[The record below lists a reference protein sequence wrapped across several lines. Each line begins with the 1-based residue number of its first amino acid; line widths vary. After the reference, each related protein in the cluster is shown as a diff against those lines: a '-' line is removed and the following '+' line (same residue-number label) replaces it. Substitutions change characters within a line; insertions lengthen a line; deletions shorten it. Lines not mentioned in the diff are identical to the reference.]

1 MADLLITG
9 GFVVTMNPTR
19 QTIEDGAVAVAG
31 DRIAAV
37 GTTAEVTAKHS
48 AATTIDAK
56 GKAILPGLID
66 GHSHAGHGLI
76 KTMGGGDSDAWSA
89 VCEQVY
95 TVASTPGFWAAE
107 AKLAALERLKFGV
120 TCGVSLLGGGDSIMR
135 TDVPDHGIAHAR
147 AYAELGV
154 RDIMAVGPTRPPHPR
169 TYARWD
175 GMAKTEYAVSFEQQL
190 ETIAALIEACH
201 GAHGGLSRIATL
213 MPVFHDGEQPDES
226 LPETERQGRLVRE
239 LGKRHGTLFHQ
250 DGHRQGSLARAEKL
264 GLLGPDAT
272 MSHCTELT
280 EADIDAVARTDT
292 RIVHNPSAIA
302 SVRGRCP
309 VPEMLD
315 RGITVIIGSDATA
328 PDRSSDMFR
337 HMFMAMRYHQR
348 HFRDQR
354 VMPPGKVLEMV
365 TIDSARAM
373 GLDAEL
379 GSLEVGKKADI
390 ITVALDEPHL
400 YPPNMPLYRL
410 VCFAGGGDVRDVVCD
425 GRLLMQDRA
434 LVSADQKAILQEAA
448 NETALML
455 ERTGLSP
462 LLATPEGFWGRSRY

>member
-9 GFVVTMNPTR
+9 GFLVTMNPAR
-19 QTIEDGAVAVAG
+19 QTIEDGAVAITA
-31 DRIAAV
+31 DRIIAV
-37 GTTAEVTAKHS
+37 GPTAEVTARHT
-48 AATTIDAK
+48 ATQTLDAT

-76 KTMGGGDSDAWSA
+76 KTMGGGDSDAWSK

-95 TVASTPGFWAAE
+95 TVASTSEFWRAE
-107 AKLAALERLKFGV
+107 ARLAGLERLKFGV

-135 TDVPDHGIAHAR
+135 TDMPDHGIAHAR
-147 AYAELGV
+147 AYAELGL

-169 TYARWD
+169 TYARWN
-175 GMAKTEYAVSFEQQL
+175 GLAKTEYAVSFEQQL
-190 ETIAALIEACH
+190 ETITALIEACH
-201 GAHGGLSRIATL
+201 GTHGGLSRIATL
-213 MPVFHDGEQPDES
+213 MPVFHDGEQPDET
-226 LPETERQGRLVRE
+226 LATTERQGHLVRE
-239 LGKRHGTLFHQ
+239 LGRQYGTLFHQ
-250 DGHRQGSLARAEKL
+250 DGHRQGSLARAERL

-280 EADIDAVARTDT
+280 DADIDAVARTDT

-328 PDRSSDMFR
+328 PDRNSDMFR

-365 TIDSARAM
+365 TIDSAHAM
-373 GLDAEL
+373 GLEGEI
-379 GSLEVGKKADI
+379 GSIEVGKKADI

-425 GRLLMQDRA
+425 GKLLMRDRA
-434 LVSADQKAILQEAA
+434 LVLADQQAILEEAA
-448 NETALML
+448 RETSLML
-455 ERTGLSP
+455 ERTGLSH
-462 LLATPEGFWGRSRY
+462 LLATPDGFWGQSRY

>member
-1 MADLLITG
+1 LADLLITG

-19 QTIEDGAVAVAG
+19 EVIEDGAVAITG
-31 DRIAAV
+31 DRITAI
-37 GTTAEVTAKHS
+37 GPTAEVTARHT
-48 AATTIDAK
+48 AATSIDAR

-95 TVASTPGFWAAE
+95 TVASTPDFWAAE
-107 AKLAALERLKFGV
+107 ARLAALERLKFGV

-135 TDVPDHGIAHAR
+135 TDTPEHGIAHAR
-147 AYAELGV
+147 AHAGIGV
-154 RDIMAVGPTRPPHPR
+154 RDIMAIGPTRPPHPR

-175 GMAKTEYAVSFEQQL
+175 GMAKTEYTVGFDQQL
-190 ETIAALIEACH
+190 DTVAALIETCH
-201 GAHGGLSRIATL
+201 GAHGGLSRVATL
-213 MPVFHDGEQPDES
+213 MPVFHDGEQPADT
-226 LPETERQGRLVRE
+226 LPETERQGRLVRD
-239 LGKRHGTLFHQ
+239 LGRKHGTLFHQ
-250 DGHRQGSLARAEKL
+250 DGHRQGSLARAEQL

-280 EADIDAVARTDT
+280 EADIEAVVRTDT

-309 VPEMLD
+309 VPELLD
-315 RGITVIIGSDATA
+315 RGVTVILGSDATA

-337 HMFMAMRYHQR
+337 HMFMAMRHHQR
-348 HFRDQR
+348 HFRNPR

-365 TIDSARAM
+365 TIDAARAL
-373 GLDAEL
+373 GLDGEI
-379 GSLEVGKKADI
+379 GSLEAGKKADI

-425 GRLLMQDRA
+425 GKLLMRDRV
-434 LVSADQKAILQEAA
+434 LLQADQRAILEDAA
-448 NETALML
+448 RETALML
-455 ERTGLSP
+455 ERTGLSH